1 MGKFKEDASLHPE
14 TSGEHPEH
22 IPMIPLQPSTRIELH
37 STSEAPRTNPSPTDP
52 AAPPGIG
59 PTADLP
65 EDLYPQ
71 TTPTTP
77 PPTSTTTTSE
87 TSVPS
92 HTPAPSREPHSEEVQ
107 GGGSSEEEEVGG
119 ECSGAA
125 LSPDTTRALGGAMMK
140 FGMEVLETLESK
152 SKKTNILLSPLSV
165 VLGLSQLSLGA
176 VNETEAMLRSRLHV
190 SELPCHHHLFKRLRQ
205 HLSQSAL
212 QVASRV
218 YLKKG
223 FKVKEGFMKDSLQFY
238 GSKPALLEGV
248 DEVNHWVEEA
258 TNGRIKDFLSSLP
271 EDVVLLLL
279 NAVHFKV
286 SSLPFFSPPPF
297 PLYFC
302 LSLCL
307 FIRVGSLNNSHC
319 LPAFLPDS
327 PMLLNRSPTMRTW
340 SKPDGPTNAAGGTD
354 GRPPH
359 PTLAGCD
366 WLFLP
371 DTVNDSLSFDSDRVM
386 TCWYRNIEVSRR
398 QTVSLR
404 QQGNSRFSSY
414 RNIEWY
420 LRAAALKDNAAQ
432 GSLQARQQVP
442 GQSTGVAGA
451 RICTKL
457 RTKCLLPSQVTLY
470 SLFPMCKRTKSS
482 SCSQANQTRC
492 ICQMDQDHLFRWTRY
507 GLFLKQTLLFT
518 LHTKRTEPYR
528 VRPKPSK

>member
-1 MGKFKEDASLHPE
+1 MDSPLLVVLLLCLASPGRTEDASLHPE

-52 AAPPGIG
+52 VAPPGIG

-152 SKKTNILLSPLSV
+152 SKKPNILLSPLSV

-176 VNETEAMLRSRLHV
+176 VNETEAMLRSRLQV

-279 NAVHFKV
+279 NAVHFKGLWQTRFDPRFTSSDVFYLDQQSSISVDMMQEPKYPLSLFMDDKLEVQVARFPFKGNMSLVVVLPFSGEVNVSALARSLDVEQLYRHFPKERPIQVSMPKLNVEYSQDLTDTLTSMGMGELFSSPNLERISSDPLSV
-286 SSLPFFSPPPF
+286 SSVHHKSSLELKEEGAEAAAATSIAISRSMARFDINKPFFFALLDDESHVPVFLGIVRNPRAET
-297 PLYFC
+297 
-302 LSLCL
+302 LSKE
-307 FIRVGSLNNSHC
+307 
-319 LPAFLPDS
+319 D
-327 PMLLNRSPTMRTW
+327 
-340 SKPDGPTNAAGGTD
+340 
-354 GRPPH
+354 
-359 PTLAGCD
+359 
-366 WLFLP
+366 
-371 DTVNDSLSFDSDRVM
+371 
-386 TCWYRNIEVSRR
+386 
-398 QTVSLR
+398 
-404 QQGNSRFSSY
+404 
-414 RNIEWY
+414 
-420 LRAAALKDNAAQ
+420 
-432 GSLQARQQVP
+432 
-442 GQSTGVAGA
+442 
-451 RICTKL
+451 
-457 RTKCLLPSQVTLY
+457 
-470 SLFPMCKRTKSS
+470 KS
-482 SCSQANQTRC
+482 AKMFMKEKT
-492 ICQMDQDHLFRWTRY
+492 
-507 GLFLKQTLLFT
+507 
-518 LHTKRTEPYR
+518 
-528 VRPKPSK
+528 PK

>member
-1 MGKFKEDASLHPE
+1 MKMPVTPLALTPFTLHSPKDEALQVKSDGLSPPRCAPALPRQPRTNSKRLFLIPHRASLLLFSSPQTLQRLHSPSSLFQEDASLHPE

-37 STSEAPRTNPSPTDP
+37 STSEAPCTNPSPTDP
-52 AAPPGIG
+52 VAPPGIG

-140 FGMEVLETLESK
+140 FGMEVLETLERK
-152 SKKTNILLSPLSV
+152 SKKPNILLSPLSV

-271 EDVVLLLL
+271 EDVTR
-279 NAVHFKV
+279 FDPRFT
-286 SSLPFFSPPPF
+286 SSDVFYLDQQSSISVDMMQEPKYP
-297 PLYFC
+297 
-302 LSLCL
+302 LSLFMDDKL
-307 FIRVGSLNNSHC
+307 EVQVGGALSL
-319 LPAFLPDS
+319 
-327 PMLLNRSPTMRTW
+327 
-340 SKPDGPTNAAGGTD
+340 
-354 GRPPH
+354 
-359 PTLAGCD
+359 
-366 WLFLP
+366 
-371 DTVNDSLSFDSDRVM
+371 SLSF
-386 TCWYRNIEVSRR
+386 
-398 QTVSLR
+398 QTRETWGHLQL
-404 QQGNSRFSSY
+404 QQHGMGELFSSPNLE
-414 RNIEWY
+414 RISSDPLSVSSVHHKSSLE
-420 LRAAALKDNAAQ
+420 LKEEGAEAAAATSIAI
-432 GSLQARQQVP
+432 SRSMARFDINKPFFFALLDDESHVP
-442 GQSTGVAGA
+442 VFLGFVRNPRAE
-451 RICTKL
+451 
-457 RTKCLLPSQVTLY
+457 TL
-470 SLFPMCKRTKSS
+470 SKEDKS
-482 SCSQANQTRC
+482 AKMFMKEKT
-492 ICQMDQDHLFRWTRY
+492 
-507 GLFLKQTLLFT
+507 
-518 LHTKRTEPYR
+518 
-528 VRPKPSK
+528 PK